1 MTDGAVS
8 PVIEK
13 LVFILHSIIITRFF
27 IGVWSVGRNSPPIA
41 EDFQNISG
49 GKEGED
55 VIKIFLP
62 GVGFCGY
69 ELAIVVKFT
78 QHAENS
84 GRFP

>member
-1 MTDGAVS
+1 MLT
-8 PVIEK
+8 K
-13 LVFILHSIIITRFF
+13 K
-27 IGVWSVGRNSPPIA
+27 PPFA